1 MSGKEKCKIVI
12 GVLASILFVFT
23 FIEVVNLKKE
33 NKELVVRIDYLE
45 SKIQNERENISNI
58 HQELTS
64 KINAATSIL
73 ENVYTKAVYEDQKMY
88 IDVFFEPKELREG
101 EKVFVKANTLSESQ
115 KIEAVRTE
123 SGEYSARIEVKLDG
137 DARVTVLFEGDN
149 STRQQSLEPININEM
164 FAFGVESHWGAGVD
178 WMDAEEQEITITM
191 TPQSEVSKNFNI
203 KPDEIELIIV
213 DWNGKEV
220 GREQVK
226 KVSLDSYGDI
236 YRCKLGEYFGKEGGY
251 NTILEM
257 TTEEGIKYSS
267 NIGGF
272 DIYENG
278 DIEYRTNSDVI
289 FPKW

>member
-1 MSGKEKCKIVI
+1 MREKENFRIVL

-23 FIEVVNLKKE
+23 FIEVANLKKE
-33 NKELVVRIDYLE
+33 NKELVERIDYLE
-45 SKIQNERENISNI
+45 NRIQNERENISNI
-58 HQELTS
+58 HQELIS
-64 KINAATSIL
+64 KIDAATSIL

-88 IDVFFEPKELREG
+88 IDVLFEPKELREG
-101 EKVFVKANTLSESQ
+101 EKVFVKAATSSWSG
-115 KIEAVRTE
+115 KIEALKTE
-123 SGEYSARIEVKLDG
+123 SEGYSARVEVKLDG
-137 DARVTVLFEGDN
+137 DVRVTVLFEGDN

-178 WMDAEEQEITITM
+178 WMDAEEQEITITI

-236 YRCKLGEYFGKEGGY
+236 YRCKLGEYFGQEGGY

-267 NIGGF
+267 NVGGF
-272 DIYENG
+272 DIYENK
-278 DIEYRTNSDVI
+278 DIEYRINSDVI